1 MACPSLANP
10 SKNKKPKTLLIPPI
24 ESDSTHLLNT
34 RNIGKKL
41 NIKQREML
49 WAQYLLSRL
58 VATPEI
64 FIDNNI

>member
-24 ESDSTHLLNT
+24 QSDSTHLLNT

-41 NIKQREML
+41 NIKHREML
-49 WAQYLLSRL
+49 WPDTYFPFS
-58 VATPEI
+58 EI
-64 FIDNNI
+64 FIDGNI